1 MRCFMTNHDTSSR
14 TIRFYLRPIKFFRTY
29 WFALLLIVPVLL
41 YSRSRSRV
49 VKVLSVLIAGP
60 FLVFVSPIFPALYRL
75 LFRIPII
82 EINEQGIFYNPGPIW
97 FINFGM
103 SITWEEIAAL
113 YVNELTIRST
123 KRTSTSHFLAAAPK
137 DEDAFFQREKILSLR
152 RFPLLFL
159 MRATKTPFILP
170 EQTTSPYSPEE
181 VLTLISNQYQDKIQ
195 ENGIEIRE
203 EQKTLYEGKQASL

>member
-1 MRCFMTNHDTSSR
+1 MNNRNTSSR
-14 TIRFYLRPIKFFRTY
+14 AIRFYQSPIKFFRTY
-29 WFALLLIVPVLL
+29 WFTLLLIVPVLI
-41 YSRSRSRV
+41 YRRSRSRV

-60 FLVFVSPIFPALYRL
+60 FLLFVSPVFPALYRL

-82 EINEQGIFYNPGPIW
+82 EINEQGIFYNPGPVW

-123 KRTSTSHFLAAAPK
+123 KRTSTSHFLAATPK

-152 RFPLLFL
+152 KFPLRFL

-170 EQTTSPYSPEE
+170 EQVTYPSSPENI
-181 VLTLISNQYQDKIQ
+181 LNLIIRQYQDKIQ

-203 EQKTLYEGKQASL
+203 EQKTLLE

>member
-1 MRCFMTNHDTSSR
+1 MANHDISSR
-14 TIRFYLRPIKFFRTY
+14 TIRFYQNPIKFLRTY
-29 WFALLLIVPVLL
+29 WFAFLLIVPILI
-41 YSRSRSRV
+41 YRRSRSRV

-60 FLVFVSPIFPALYRL
+60 FLLFVSPIFPALYRL

-82 EINEQGIFYNPGPIW
+82 EINEQGIFYNPGPVW

-123 KRTSTSHFLAAAPK
+123 KRTSTSHFLAATPK

-152 RFPLLFL
+152 RFPLWLL
-159 MRATKTPFILP
+159 MKATKTPFILP
-170 EQTTSPYSPEE
+170 EQVTYPSTPGS
-181 VLTLISNQYQDKIQ
+181 VLNLIRSVYQDKIQ
-195 ENGIEIRE
+195 ENGIEIKE